1 MKAIRIGMAGD
12 PSVLK
17 VAQLESPMIA
27 TPNEV
32 KVRVRAAGLNPI
44 DTKLRRFGLLGSGGY
59 PAILGCDGAG
69 EVVEVGSA
77 VTRFSVGDSVWFCHG
92 GLGDA
97 QGNYAEYN
105 VLNES
110 WVSLM
115 PVNLSFHQAA
125 AIPLALITAYEAL
138 FERSHLKSNGTIL
151 IHGGGGGV
159 GHFAVQLALLAGAN
173 VFSTASSNESQ
184 NLLAG
189 LGCKHL
195 INYRDTDFV
204 SQVLGWTQGLGV
216 DMVLDTVGG
225 ETFSRSIDC
234 VAHYGDL
241 VTLLDPGSVAFGEAR
256 LRNLRICFEQM
267 LTPMLRN
274 LETARSKQVGLL
286 DWAKPKFESGELKVH
301 LNEVFPFESIQKA
314 HEKLER
320 RSVAGKLVLD
330 IS

>member
-1 MKAIRIGMAGD
+1 MRAIRIGMTGD
-12 PSVLK
+12 PTVLK
-17 VAQLESPMIA
+17 LEQLEAPTIK

-32 KVRVRAAGLNPI
+32 KVRVRAAGINPI

-77 VTRFSVGDSVWFCHG
+77 VTRCSIGDSVWFCHG

-105 VLNES
+105 VLDEN
-110 WVSLM
+110 WLSLM
-115 PVNLSFHQAA
+115 PVNLSFHEAA

-138 FERSHLKSNGTIL
+138 FERSHLKSDSTVL
-151 IHGGGGGV
+151 IHAGGGGV
-159 GHFAVQLALLAGAN
+159 GHFAVQLALRAGAT
-173 VFSTASSNESQ
+173 VFSTASSHESQ
-184 NLLAG
+184 DLLAD
-189 LGCKHL
+189 LGCRHL
-195 INYRDTDFV
+195 INYRKTDFV
-204 SQVLGWTQGLGV
+204 SQVLGWTQGSGV
-216 DMVLDTVGG
+216 DTVLDTVGG
-225 ETFSRSIDC
+225 ETFRQSIDC

-241 VTLLDPGSVAFGEAR
+241 VTLLDPGAVTFGEAR

-274 LETARSKQVGLL
+274 LKTMRLKQVGLL

-301 LNEVFPFESIQKA
+301 LNEVFSFESIQKA
-314 HEKLER
+314 HEKSEG
-320 RSVAGKLVLD
+320 RSVAGKLVVD
-330 IS
+330 IP